1 MITKETAEADVE
13 LVRVMQKKEQ
23 TKNKVKN
30 LVRKK
35 KRGRTTPS

>member
-30 LVRKK
+30 LVRKE